1 MNESRIQKYKFY
13 FQNKCCKISALWC
26 FFVKNKEEMDKSFPP
41 ISIGS
46 IYLKNIPIQ
55 ER

>member
-1 MNESRIQKYKFY
+1 MNQGFKNINFI
-13 FQNKCCKISALWC
+13 FKINVAKSVHYGA

-41 ISIGS
+41 ISIRS

-55 ER
+55 DR